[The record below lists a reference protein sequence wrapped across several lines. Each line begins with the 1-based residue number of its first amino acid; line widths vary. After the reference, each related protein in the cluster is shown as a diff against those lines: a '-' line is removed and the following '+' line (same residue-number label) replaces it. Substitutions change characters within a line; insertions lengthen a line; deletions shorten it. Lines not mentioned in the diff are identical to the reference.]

1 MKPCWPGNTHTHTGS
16 GSTQVGFVHLLLR
29 LPKQKARSSI
39 LEVLCHLHR
48 NHGWPLGLVGRHV
61 LTHANLHAPLA
72 NMIHKLKTSRAIDSC
87 DLATRNMRAPLDTRS
102 GLHRRLQLDPAR
114 LQTLSPP
121 SPFLIIFPICW
132 RATASATTAILRRKS
147 SLTLCRHA
155 PRVTKLHCSSHRSL
169 DRVARYSL
177 GCLID

>member
-87 DLATRNMRAPLDTRS
+87 DLATRNMRAPLGTRS

-121 SPFLIIFPICW
+121 SLSSSSS
-132 RATASATTAILRRKS
+132 RSAGERRPLRRLQS
-147 SLTLCRHA
+147 CGASQVSLSAGT
-155 PRVTKLHCSSHRSL
+155 PQE
-169 DRVARYSL
+169 
-177 GCLID
+177 